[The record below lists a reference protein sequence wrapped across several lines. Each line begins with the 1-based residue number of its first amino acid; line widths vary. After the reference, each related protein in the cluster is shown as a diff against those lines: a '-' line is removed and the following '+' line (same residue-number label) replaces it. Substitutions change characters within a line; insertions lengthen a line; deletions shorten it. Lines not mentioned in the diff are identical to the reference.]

1 MITTPLW
8 SKLVDILWQINIRFA
23 ALSCVFNESRIVR
36 GSRLQKMGAISNLVA
51 YYAVGIPVSLV
62 FGFGLNFYGK
72 GL

>member
-1 MITTPLW
+1 
-8 SKLVDILWQINIRFA
+8 
-23 ALSCVFNESRIVR
+23 VFNESRIVR

>member
-1 MITTPLW
+1 MITTAVW

-23 ALSCVFNESRIVR
+23 ALSCVFNEPRIVR
-36 GSRLQKMGAISNLVA
+36 GSRLQKIGAISNLVA